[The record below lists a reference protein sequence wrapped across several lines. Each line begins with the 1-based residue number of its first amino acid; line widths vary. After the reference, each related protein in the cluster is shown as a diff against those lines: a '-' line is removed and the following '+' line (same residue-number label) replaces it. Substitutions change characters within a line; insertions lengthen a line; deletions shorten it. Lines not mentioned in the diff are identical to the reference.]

1 MESKKIK
8 ISDMTCTGCERILE
22 RNIETVKGVKSVK
35 VSFAE
40 GTVIV
45 YYDKN
50 VCGEKE
56 IADVIKN
63 AGYSIKSSDKGNL
76 GNIISIL
83 IIIVGIYVIFN
94 AFGINT
100 IFQYFPVA
108 KEEMGYFALFVIGLL
123 TSMHCV
129 AMCGGINLTA
139 SINNKLKIPIV
150 SALLYNIGRLL
161 SYTVIGG
168 FLGGIGS
175 VVAVSSEFKA
185 AIGIFAGLFVVI
197 MGINML
203 GGFSFSRR
211 LSLHLP
217 KGIVKRLYGG
227 KIHGS
232 FYIGIVNGFMPCG
245 PLQSMQLLAVASGS
259 VLKGALSMFSFAL
272 GTIPLMLLFG
282 AFAGVLNKR
291 FKSVVTTASVVLIIV
306 FGLAM
311 IQNNLALTGI
321 TLPQVNNSEDVL
333 VSEVRGDIQYI
344 TSDLKPG
351 SYDAIKVKKGIP
363 FQWNIKADKSSLN
376 GCNNEI
382 IISEFNITQKLEE
395 GDNIIEFTPEEEG
408 TFVFSCWMGMIRSNI
423 IVED

>member
-1 MESKKIK
+1 MERKKFEIA
-8 ISDMTCTGCERILE
+8 DMTCTGCEKILE
-22 RNIETVKGVKSVK
+22 RSISQLEGIKSVK
-35 VSFAE
+35 ASFIE
-40 GTVIV
+40 GIVTVD
-45 YYDKN
+45 YDKA
-50 VCGEKE
+50 VCGEKK
-56 IADVIKN
+56 IADVIKE
-63 AGYSIKSSDKGNL
+63 AGYSLKASDKGSL

-83 IIIVGIYVIFN
+83 IIIIGIYVIFN

-108 KEEMGYFALFVIGLL
+108 KEGMGYFALFVIGLL

-139 SINNKLKIPIV
+139 SINNQSKFPVV

-168 FLGGIGS
+168 ILGGIGS

-203 GGFSFSRR
+203 GGFSFTRR

-232 FYIGIVNGFMPCG
+232 FYIGLVNGFMPCG
-245 PLQSMQLLAVASGS
+245 PLQSMQLLAVASGT
-259 VLKGALSMFSFAL
+259 VLKGALSMFSFAF

-282 AFAGVLNKR
+282 AFASTLNKR
-291 FKSVVTTASVVLIIV
+291 FKSIVTTASVVLIIV

-321 TLPQVNNSEDVL
+321 TLPSVNSSEDVL
-333 VSEVRGDIQYI
+333 TAEVRGDMQYI

-363 FQWNIKADKSSLN
+363 LQWNIRADKSSLN

-382 IISEFNITQKLEE
+382 IISEFNITKKLEE

-408 TFVFSCWMGMIRSNI
+408 TFGFSCWMGMIRSNI
-423 IVED
+423 YVVN